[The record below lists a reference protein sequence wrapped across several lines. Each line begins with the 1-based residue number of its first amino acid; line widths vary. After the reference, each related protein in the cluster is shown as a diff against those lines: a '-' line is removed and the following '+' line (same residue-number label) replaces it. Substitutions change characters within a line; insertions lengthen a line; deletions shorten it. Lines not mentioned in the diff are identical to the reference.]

1 MKQPTKLSQ
10 YLNRFEAVI
19 PQFET
24 KNLKISKSSV
34 GWQIDHSLKVING
47 IIHQLKTSS
56 NNTKPKRTLLGNFCL
71 ITRYIPR
78 GKGKAPKVVLPP
90 DFIKLNDLSEQ
101 LEAARHAIA
110 DYSEINT
117 KATFKHPYFGILNKT
132 STFRFLE
139 VHTKHHLK
147 IIEDII
153 SKN

>member
-1 MKQPTKLSQ
+1 MKPPNKLSQ

-24 KNLKISKSSV
+24 KNLKVSKSSV

-47 IIHQLKTSS
+47 IIHQLKASPI
-56 NNTKPKRTLLGNFCL
+56 NAKPKHTLLGNFCL
-71 ITRYIPR
+71 ITSYIPR
-78 GKGKAPKVVLPP
+78 GKGKVPKVVLPP
-90 DFIKLNDLSEQ
+90 DTIKLNNLKEQ
-101 LEAARHAIA
+101 LEVARNAIA
-110 DYSEINT
+110 DYSKINT
-117 KATFKHPYFGILNKT
+117 KAMFKHPYFGILNKT
-132 STFRFLE
+132 SSIRFLE

>member
-10 YLNRFEAVI
+10 YLNRFEAVM

-24 KNLKISKSSV
+24 KNLKVSKSSI

-47 IIHQLKTSS
+47 IIHQLKASS
-56 NNTKPKRTLLGNFCL
+56 NNIKPKRTLLGNFCL

-78 GKGKAPKVVLPP
+78 GKGKAPRVVLPP
-90 DFIKLNDLSEQ
+90 EIIKLTDLTEQ
-101 LEAARHAIA
+101 LEAARFAIA
-110 DYSEINT
+110 DYSEINP

-139 VHTKHHLK
+139 IHTKHHLK

-153 SKN
+153 FKN

>member
-24 KNLKISKSSV
+24 KNLKASKSSV

-47 IIHQLKTSS
+47 IIHQLKASS
-56 NNTKPKRTLLGNFCL
+56 NNIKPKRTLLGNFCL

-90 DFIKLNDLSEQ
+90 DTIKLNNLKEQ
-101 LEAARHAIA
+101 LEVARIAIV

-132 STFRFLE
+132 STFKFLE

-147 IIEDII
+147 IIEDIL
-153 SKN
+153 KD

>member
-10 YLNRFEAVI
+10 YLNRFEAVM

-24 KNLKISKSSV
+24 KNLKVSKSSV

-47 IIHQLKTSS
+47 IVHQLKASS

-90 DFIKLNDLSEQ
+90 DTIKLNNLKEQ
-101 LEAARHAIA
+101 LKAARIAIA
-110 DYSEINT
+110 DYSKINT

-132 STFRFLE
+132 STLRFLE

>member
-1 MKQPTKLSQ
+1 MNQPTKLSQ
-10 YLNRFEAVI
+10 YLNRFEVVM

-24 KNLKISKSSV
+24 KNLKVSKSSV

-47 IIHQLKTSS
+47 IIHQLKASS

-90 DFIKLNDLSEQ
+90 DTIKLNNLKEQ
-101 LEAARHAIA
+101 LEAARIAIE
-110 DYSEINT
+110 DYSKINT

-132 STFRFLE
+132 STLRFLE

-147 IIEDII
+147 IIEDIL
-153 SKN
+153 KD